1 MKSMYMN
8 SDKLRDISNQL
19 NSKIREL
26 SNCYNA
32 VNDRVKELD
41 GSNETWKG
49 EKQKKFY
56 SAYTLLS
63 SNFPTNIDKLNEFHD
78 FLCGVIKE
86 YDERDSTINKDVD
99 VNVDNLDM

>member
-56 SAYTLLS
+56 
-63 SNFPTNIDKLNEFHD
+63 KVG
-78 FLCGVIKE
+78 FLYKE
-86 YDERDSTINKDVD
+86 NQ
-99 VNVDNLDM
+99 